1 MSRRAFTLIELLVV
15 IAVIAILAAILLP
28 ALSKSKAAAHNTI
41 CKNNLRQLS
50 IALQGYLADNSV
62 YPLYYLPLGPGA
74 MASNAIRWH
83 TSLSDHMG
91 RNSANPK
98 AFDWFGPI
106 FRCPANKSH
115 ENYLGVST
123 TYAFGSYGYNDR
135 GTSMELFSQLSL
147 GLGGQ
152 IFATNAIPVREPTVR
167 KPAEMIAIGDGTY
180 TGPYAANPDQ
190 QRGPIIGV
198 SDRLSYGEKYQIEP
212 MLPTRTREAAKKL
225 EAERHNGRY
234 NLAFCDGHIEQI
246 KSSVLFDKDS
256 SMKRRWNIDH
266 EPH

>member
-15 IAVIAILAAILLP
+15 IAIIAILAAILLP
-28 ALSKSKAAAHNTI
+28 ALSKAKAAAHNTT

-74 MASNAIRWH
+74 KLSNAVRWH

-91 RNSANPK
+91 RNSAKPK
-98 AFDWFGPI
+98 AYDWFGPI
-106 FRCPANKSH
+106 YRCPANKSH
-115 ENYLGVST
+115 ENYLGFST
-123 TYAFGSYGYNDR
+123 SMASGSYGYNDR
-135 GTSMELFSQLSL
+135 GTSIEFFPQVPL

-152 IFATNAIPVREPTVR
+152 IFATNAIPVREPAVR
-167 KPAEMIAIGDGTY
+167 KPAEMIALGDGAY

-198 SDRLSYGEKYQIEP
+198 SDKLSYGEKYQIEP
-212 MLPTRTREAAKKL
+212 LLPSLTREAARKL

-234 NLAFCDGHIEQI
+234 NLVLCDGHIEQI
-246 KSSVLFDKDS
+246 KSPALFDKNS
-256 SMKRRWNIDH
+256 YTKRRWNTDH